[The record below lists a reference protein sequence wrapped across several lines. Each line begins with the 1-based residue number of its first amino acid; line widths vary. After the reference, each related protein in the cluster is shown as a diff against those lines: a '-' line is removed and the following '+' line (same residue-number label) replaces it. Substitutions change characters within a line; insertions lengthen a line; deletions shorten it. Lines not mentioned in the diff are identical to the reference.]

1 MKTFSLKQKLV
12 ALSVIA
18 IGTLVIIGIISY
30 SSINKVVSY
39 NSISAQIHIIHERT
53 IELRRIEK
61 DFLSRELANT
71 QYFENKKSKY
81 LDDFKENTNEI
92 LEIVKHLQAENYI
105 KKNDLDD
112 SIKSIGLELQ
122 AYVDEFDKL
131 VDINTKIGF
140 KDFGIEGELRE
151 SIHNLEN
158 SLKNMTG
165 NKDIEIS
172 MLMLRRHEKDFML
185 RKDLQYV
192 EQFNNESNKILKLIN
207 SGNFPAAFKS
217 SAVTQVTQY
226 QQKFNKLVEMRQKA
240 GLTEN
245 DGILKNLRDAAHKL
259 EPLIDKQL
267 ARIDSISAQT
277 VRSTIITLIIAIIL
291 GIGLFM
297 SFATAISK
305 NISTAVSQ
313 LIAQTHKLIN
323 AAKEGRLNERCDPEQ
338 VSQEFRGIV
347 TGFNDA
353 LNALITPLNTA
364 AKYME
369 KISIGEMPELITEEY
384 NGDFNKIKNNINNLI
399 KALNQIIDKTKL
411 VAVGNLSSKYELRSE
426 KDELMKALNSMI
438 EVQNQ
443 IVAKSKLI
451 AGGDLTV
458 VLEKRS
464 EEDDLL
470 ISLNEMVKRVASVIN
485 QVQNAT
491 DHIAQVS
498 FEISAG
504 AQQMSQGA
512 NEQASASEEVSS
524 SMEEMASNI
533 QQNTDNAMQTEKIAM
548 VASEN
553 IKKGN
558 QSANQS
564 AQAMKQIADRITII
578 SEIAFQTNILALN
591 AAVEAARAGEHG
603 RGFAVVAAEVRK
615 LAERSKIAAEEINL
629 VSKEGVEIATQAGK
643 QLEEMVPEI
652 EKTSRLVQ
660 EISAASIEQNSGA
673 SQINNALIQLNQVT
687 QQNASGSEELATTS
701 EELANQAEQLREII
715 SFFKIHEHPG
725 EHVVTAYQP
734 QQPSVHTK
742 IKSNQKHSKPAGT
755 LNIKANSGYNIKM
768 KGSDH
773 EEKDNLYDTF

>member
-18 IGTLVIIGIISY
+18 IGTLVIIGIVSY
-30 SSINKVVSY
+30 SSINKVVAY
-39 NSISAQIHIIHERT
+39 NSISAQIHIIHEKS

-61 DFLSRELANT
+61 DFLGRELVNT
-71 QYFENKKSKY
+71 QYFETRKSKY
-81 LDDFKENTNEI
+81 LDDFQKNTNEI
-92 LEIVKHLQAENYI
+92 LEIVKVLETNKYI
-105 KKNDLDD
+105 ESNNLDD
-112 SIKSIGLELQ
+112 SVKSIGSDLNV
-122 AYVDEFDKL
+122 YTNEFDKL

-185 RKDLQYV
+185 RKDLQYLD
-192 EQFNNESNKILKLIN
+192 QFNNESNRILKLIN
-207 SGNFPAAFKS
+207 NGNFPAAFKS
-217 SAVTQVTQY
+217 TAVTQVTQY

-245 DGILKNLRDAAHKL
+245 DGILKDLRDAAHKL

-267 ARIDSISAQT
+267 SRIDLIAAQT
-277 VRSTIITLIIAIIL
+277 VRSTIIALIIVIVL

-305 NISTAVSQ
+305 NINTAINQ
-313 LIAQTHKLIN
+313 LVTQTHKLIN

-338 VSQEFRGIV
+338 VSKEFREIV

-369 KISIGEMPELITEEY
+369 KISIGEMPEFITEEY

-411 VAVGNLSSKYELRSE
+411 VAVGDLSSKFELRSE

-458 VLEKRS
+458 VLDKRS
-464 EEDDLL
+464 EADELL
-470 ISLNEMVKRVASVIN
+470 ISINEMVKRVASIIT

-564 AQAMKQIADRITII
+564 AQAMKQIADKITII

-615 LAERSKIAAEEINL
+615 LAERSKIAAEEINM

-643 QLEEMVPEI
+643 QLEDMVPEI

-673 SQINNALIQLNQVT
+673 AQINNALIQLNQVT
-687 QQNASGSEELATTS
+687 QQNASASEELATTS

-715 SFFKIHEHPG
+715 SFFKIQERTSEYIATP
-725 EHVVTAYQP
+725 YQH
-734 QQPSVHTK
+734 QPTPVPHK
-742 IKSNQKHSKPAGT
+742 IKSVQKPAKTTG
-755 LNIKANSGYNIKM
+755 ISSSKSNSGYNIKM
-768 KGSDH
+768 KSGEH